1 MRVLLVL
8 SLSICLLF
16 SVATM
21 ASADV
26 FRITP
31 EISNAKLETGSLSES
46 GNVYYLSGDLN
57 FIVVRTGIDLGYGEI
72 EDLEYTT
79 SGVRIGTELPLFF
92 FKLIAY
98 GGYQNYKF
106 EGNGLSD
113 EFKGTILGAGIE
125 YELNDFFSLRGVVQV
140 PIDMELKGSNDD
152 IDFNSAKL
160 DMIFT
165 TLPLV
170 DVFVG
175 YRAVKFETDSRD
187 WDLSGFTAGVR
198 VGI

>member
-1 MRVLLVL
+1 MRTLLVL
-8 SLSICLLF
+8 SLTICLLF
-16 SVATM
+16 SMATM

-31 EISNAKLETGSLSES
+31 EISNEKLESGSFSES

-57 FIVVRTGIDLGYGEI
+57 FVVVRTGVDLGYGEI
-72 EDLEYTT
+72 GDAEYTM

-92 FKLIAY
+92 FKLIAF

-106 EGNGLSD
+106 ESLGSSN
-113 EFKGTILGAGIE
+113 EFKGTVLGAGIE
-125 YELNDFFSLRGVVQV
+125 YELNNFFSLRGVAIV
-140 PIDMELKGSNDD
+140 PVDMELKGSDAEV
-152 IDFNSAKL
+152 DFSSAKL
-160 DMIFT
+160 DLIFT
-165 TLPLV
+165 TAPLI

-175 YRAVKFETDSRD
+175 YRAVKFEVNNSDM
-187 WDLSGFTAGVR
+187 DLSGFTAGVR